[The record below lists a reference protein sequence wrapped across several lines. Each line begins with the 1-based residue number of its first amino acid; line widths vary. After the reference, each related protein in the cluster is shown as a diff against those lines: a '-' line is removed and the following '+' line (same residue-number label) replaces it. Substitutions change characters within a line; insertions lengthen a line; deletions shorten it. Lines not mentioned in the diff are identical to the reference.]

1 MPHENK
7 VLLVGHLGR
16 DAEMKHLPS
25 GHSVT
30 SFSIALNTGTKEK
43 PRTTWIDIKAWN
55 QPELALDALKKGA
68 AITVTGR
75 IDSESWED
83 KKTGEKK
90 SKMVVVA
97 DLIHVPIWEKRE
109 RQEQGGLVSQP
120 RSSRP
125 AAQAPTD
132 IDDGDVPF

>member
-1 MPHENK
+1 MPHNNA
-7 VLLVGHLGR
+7 VLITGHLGR
-16 DAEMKHLPS
+16 DAEMKHFAS
-25 GHSVT
+25 GQSVVT
-30 SFSIALNTGTKEK
+30 FSIALNTGTKDK
-43 PRTTWIDIKAWN
+43 PRTCWIDIKAWN
-55 QPELALDALKKGA
+55 QPESALDALKKGA

-109 RQEQGGLVSQP
+109 RQEQGGLV
-120 RSSRP
+120 
-125 AAQAPTD
+125 
-132 IDDGDVPF
+132 